1 MNALDSP
8 VEPLALNYLSY
19 VFITAVNKMLAAWV
33 AAVTASFSFCRIGRS
48 SPPPRPEQR
57 GRGKDAA
64 STSLLDRGLE
74 DLAVAYEP
82 VKLVSTQGGT
92 NCISSLETENSTKGK
107 FVLYYR
113 NDDFRE
119 GGVEA
124 VDGEDDD
131 GVAAESEMFRRWSD
145 MDWERKMEIRMGD
158 MGWYRCQ
165 DLAAFNG
172 SVVRLWDG
180 CSRVCATA

>member
-19 VFITAVNKMLAAWV
+19 SFFTAVNKMLAAWV
-33 AAVTASFSFCRIGRS
+33 AAVTTAFSFWRIGPS
-48 SPPPRPEQR
+48 SPPRPEQR
-57 GRGKDAA
+57 GRTKDAA

-74 DLAVAYEP
+74 ELAVADEP
-82 VKLVSTQGGT
+82 AELVSTQGGT
-92 NCISSLETENSTKGK
+92 YCISSLETENSTKGK

-119 GGVEA
+119 GGVE
-124 VDGEDDD
+124 DDD
-131 GVAAESEMFRRWSD
+131 GVAAKSEKFRRWSD
-145 MDWERKMEIRMGD
+145 MDWEGKMKIRMGD

-180 CSRVCATA
+180 RSRVCATDR

>member
-1 MNALDSP
+1 
-8 VEPLALNYLSY
+8 
-19 VFITAVNKMLAAWV
+19 MLAAWWV
-33 AAVTASFSFCRIGRS
+33 AAVTASFSFWRIKRS
-48 SPPPRPEQR
+48 SPPRPEQR
-57 GRGKDAA
+57 GRSKDAA

-74 DLAVAYEP
+74 ELPVAYEP
-82 VKLVSTQGGT
+82 AKLVSTQGGT
-92 NCISSLETENSTKGK
+92 KYYISSLETENSTKGK

-119 GGVEA
+119 DGVEYS

-131 GVAAESEMFRRWSD
+131 GVAADSEKFRRWSG

-180 CSRVCATA
+180 CSRVCATV

>member
-1 MNALDSP
+1 
-8 VEPLALNYLSY
+8 
-19 VFITAVNKMLAAWV
+19 MLAAWV
-33 AAVTASFSFCRIGRS
+33 AAVTASFSFWMMARS
-48 SPPPRPEQR
+48 SPPRPEQR
-57 GRGKDAA
+57 GRSKDAA

-74 DLAVAYEP
+74 ELAVAEEP
-82 VKLVSTQGGT
+82 VKSVSTQGGT
-92 NCISSLETENSTKGK
+92 NCVSSLETENSTKGK

-119 GGVEA
+119 A

-131 GVAAESEMFRRWSD
+131 GVAAESEKFRRWSD

-180 CSRVCATA
+180 CS